1 MQAGGSERESKEICG
16 LSKVQNEGSKKADI
30 VKGESENVLKQKK
43 KKKKKRAK
51 EMLYEGYKVFENVV
65 ENKEI
70 AGKLEL
76 GKIFNQSRDAH
87 DAFNQMEKME
97 SVKVNEK
104 KRGRE
109 TFDKGFARNGHQV
122 SKLMRKVEKN
132 NKKMEKLGRKKEGFA
147 PIVSDGEQWF
157 DAASDLPKAGEGKL
171 GVETMW
177 AGCASVGVKKAEV
190 K

>member
-1 MQAGGSERESKEICG
+1 M
-16 LSKVQNEGSKKADI
+16 
-30 VKGESENVLKQKK
+30 KGESVHAL

-51 EMLYEGYKVFENVV
+51 ERLYEGYKGFEKVV

-70 AGKLEL
+70 AEKSGL
-76 GKIFNQSRDAH
+76 GKIFNQA
-87 DAFNQMEKME
+87 EKVE
-97 SVKVNEK
+97 SVKVAKKKE

-109 TFDKGFARNGHQV
+109 KFEKEFARNGPQV
-122 SKLMRKVEKN
+122 ANLMRKVEKN

-177 AGCASVGVKKAEV
+177 AGSASVEVRKAEV